1 MNVPANPE
9 GKPEPEPQQVQMSTA
24 TARVPGQVGD
34 GVFSTGTIVM
44 TGPNEF
50 VVDFV
55 QQMGQPSR
63 VVSRVVIPLAVMPQF
78 ITALEQNLAKFEQQ
92 FGAPPKVP
100 QPENPQRPTIEQ
112 IYEQLKLPDE
122 MLSGTYA
129 NAVLIRHSAA
139 EFSFDFITSFYPHAS
154 VASRVFLSVPHVV
167 PMLDSLKKNM
177 QQLQGRAAEQQRKLK
192 QQPPPEA
199 NDDQAS
205 GG

>member
-9 GKPEPEPQQVQMSTA
+9 GNPGPEPQQVQMSTA

-78 ITALEQNLAKFEQQ
+78 ITALEQNLVKFEQQ

-100 QPENPQRPTIEQ
+100 QPENPKKRKMVRKPENSIFQKTTL
-112 IYEQLKLPDE
+112 LK
-122 MLSGTYA
+122 
-129 NAVLIRHSAA
+129 VLNPGDISK
-139 EFSFDFITSFYPHAS
+139 
-154 VASRVFLSVPHVV
+154 FLI
-167 PMLDSLKKNM
+167 
-177 QQLQGRAAEQQRKLK
+177 
-192 QQPPPEA
+192 
-199 NDDQAS
+199 
-205 GG
+205 